1 MIDDDRCVNDH
12 MTVINDAC
20 MNGLFGDAS
29 TMDGDSRGGNDTLT
43 GGDHSINLLYGDAHD
58 MHDNARGGDDTVVG
72 VDLATTIV
80 SDDLYV
86 NAFDAHD
93 STPAG
98 TESPIGD
105 PNSFD
110 RPVANDPPHDA

>member
-58 MHDNARGGDDTVVG
+58 MHDNARGGDDTLIG
-72 VDLATTIV
+72 VALGTNTV
-80 SDDLYV
+80 SDTLYGD
-86 NAFDAHD
+86 AFDVHGSHRARH
-93 STPAG
+93 
-98 TESPIGD
+98 
-105 PNSFD
+105 
-110 RPVANDPPHDA
+110 DPPIPGACANT